1 MKRDIVISLFDK
13 TGESLKPWRDAE
25 YQCFTFDNQHPLYD
39 GKYHIAGGI
48 WKINIDLLKASPID
62 ILSEIAQV
70 VHGNN
75 WDLDDVRKIGER
87 VAFIS
92 CYPPCDSL
100 AVSGARWFKG
110 KGLRSLADSVHMF
123 ATAADFCEFFQTD
136 GEYPP
141 VPYYIENPVSTI
153 STYWRKPDFSY
164 HPWQYSGLEPADCYT
179 KKTCLWTGGG
189 FNMPAAD
196 CDSDCQPDDRIHK
209 AAPGPDRKNFRSAT
223 PAGFARAVFLA
234 NTPIS
239 DRLRYR
245 FKSIKTE
252 SLT

>member
-13 TGESLKPWRDAE
+13 TGESLKPWRDAG
-25 YQCFTFDNQHPLYD
+25 YYCVTFDNQHPVFD
-39 GKYHIAGGI
+39 GQYHLSDGI
-48 WKINIDLLKASPID
+48 WKINLDLLD
-62 ILSEIAQV
+62 IEPANILLEIERV
-70 VHGNN
+70 INGRSD
-75 WDLDDVRKIGER
+75 DLDSLRGIAER

-153 STYWRKPDFSY
+153 STYWRKPDYMY

-179 KKTCLWTGGG
+179 KKTCLWIGGG
-189 FNMPAAD
+189 MVMPAAD
-196 CDSDCQPDDRIHK
+196 CDPDCQPDDRIHK

-223 PAGFARAVFLA
+223 PAGFARAVFAA
-234 NTPIS
+234 NAPIQ
-239 DRLRYR
+239 
-245 FKSIKTE
+245 SIKLE
-252 SLT
+252 QLK

>member
-25 YQCFTFDNQHPLYD
+25 YQCFTFDNQHPTYD

-62 ILSEIAQV
+62 ILSEIARV

-92 CYPPCDSL
+92 CYPPCDSV

-110 KGLRSLADSVHMF
+110 KGLRALADSVHLF
-123 ATAADFCEFFQTD
+123 ATAADFCEFFQCD
-136 GEYPP
+136 DMYPP

-153 STYWRKPDFSY
+153 STYWRKPDYSY

-179 KKTCLWTGGG
+179 KKTCLWIGGG
-189 FNMPAAD
+189 MVMPAPD
-196 CDSDCQPDDRIHK
+196 CDPDCQPDDRIHK

-223 PAGFARAVFLA
+223 PAGFARAVFAA
-234 NTPIS
+234 NAPIQ
-239 DRLRYR
+239 
-245 FKSIKTE
+245 SIKLEQVT
-252 SLT
+252 

>member
-25 YQCFTFDNQHPLYD
+25 YQCFTFDNQHPMYD

-62 ILSEIAQV
+62 ILSEIARV

-92 CYPPCDSL
+92 CYPPCDSV
-100 AVSGARWFKG
+100 ACSGARWFKG

-123 ATAADFCEFFQTD
+123 ATAAEFCEFFQTGD
-136 GEYPP
+136 EYPP

-153 STYWRKPDFSY
+153 STYWRKPDYSY

-189 FNMPAAD
+189 MVMPAAD
-196 CDSDCQPDDRIHK
+196 CDPDCQPDDRIHK

-223 PAGFARAVFLA
+223 PAGFARAVFAA
-234 NTPIS
+234 NAPIQ
-239 DRLRYR
+239 
-245 FKSIKTE
+245 SINLERIK
-252 SLT
+252 